1 MSGRVFIVKAEPFIC
16 HSYDSLSVS
25 LIHERELAKETDVFF
40 TVKSAVLGFVEIFS
54 RTQYIKVDS
63 RLDALLHIE
72 EKTGIQIEL
81 LEKRLYELRSFQEN
95 IITEEK
101 RHEHN

>member
-16 HSYDSLSVS
+16 HSYDSLSVL

-40 TVKSAVLGFVEIFS
+40 SVKSTVLGFVEIFS
-54 RTQYIKVDS
+54 RAQYIKFDS

-95 IITEEK
+95 IITEAK